1 MSHDIERD
9 AREDREDAT
18 KWRQRT
24 RGGTLQDYF
33 ERSEKSGCIDFS
45 LRIVR
50 TKDGLLDFYI
60 HPSGMDG
67 ETGDFHVSGA
77 FVTNVPDG
85 LGAGSDRPVV
95 PGLSGS
101 K

>member
-9 AREDREDAT
+9 AREGAT

-24 RGGTLQDYF
+24 RGGTLQDYL
-33 ERSEKSGCIDFS
+33 ERVEKTGCNDFC
-45 LRIVR
+45 LRIIR
-50 TKDGLLDFYI
+50 TPAGLLDFYI
-60 HPSGMDG
+60 YPDRKDG

-95 PGLSGS
+95 PGFSGS